1 FKIKKISR
9 LLTAGILTIS
19 MGLLFL
25 WLIPAFSTLRQSPN
39 LALYNEVWQTVNNNF
54 YDPNFNG
61 VDWKAM
67 RTKYEQPAEQA
78 KSIGELSVVI
88 NQMLAELK
96 TSHTHFYNKSEPAY
110 YQLLGIFKS
119 DYLWK
124 QLRKFFPDGN
134 LVYTDIGAFTKEING
149 QTFISAILDG
159 SPAEKAGLQTGDRLL
174 TVDGKPFK
182 PIQSF
187 IDKADKEVKLSIQRT
202 PDLNQNQTITVVPK
216 KLDPTKVFLE
226 AMQASTEIINRDN
239 QNIGYIHIWSYAGD
253 QYQKQL
259 VREIT
264 YGKLRNADAL
274 ILDLRDGWGGAIP
287 SYLNIFTGKV
297 PRLTQIL
304 RDGRKSNLDYQWKKP
319 VVMLVNQGSRSGK
332 EILAY
337 GFKRYKIGT
346 VIGTKTP
353 GAVVGGSPF
362 LLKDGNLLYLAVANV
377 FVDGE
382 RLEGKGVIPDI
393 EVPFTLE
400 YAQGADPQK
409 EKAIAVLMEALKKN
423 SEFRSQESESISF
436 GGSNTLNPVPAT
448 TNK

>member
-1 FKIKKISR
+1 
-9 LLTAGILTIS
+9 
-19 MGLLFL
+19 
-25 WLIPAFSTLRQSPN
+25 
-39 LALYNEVWQTVNNNF
+39 
-54 YDPNFNG
+54 
-61 VDWKAM
+61 
-67 RTKYEQPAEQA
+67 
-78 KSIGELSVVI
+78 
-88 NQMLAELK
+88 
-96 TSHTHFYNKSEPAY
+96 
-110 YQLLGIFKS
+110 
-119 DYLWK
+119 
-124 QLRKFFPDGN
+124 
-134 LVYTDIGAFTKEING
+134 
-149 QTFISAILDG
+149 
-159 SPAEKAGLQTGDRLL
+159 LL

-187 IDKADKEVKLSIQRT
+187 IDKADKEVKLAIQRT

-216 KLDPTKVFLE
+216 KLDPTTIFLE

-239 QNIGYIHIWSYAGD
+239 QKIGYIHIWSYAGD
-253 QYQKQL
+253 QYQQQL

-287 SYLNIFTGKV
+287 SYLNIFTGKI

-304 RDGRKSNLDYQWKKP
+304 RDGKKTNVDYQWKKP

-337 GFKRYKIGT
+337 GFKRYKIGS

-382 RLEGKGVIPDI
+382 RLEGKGVTPDI

-409 EKAIAVLMEALKKN
+409 EKAIAVLMEALKKK
-423 SEFRSQESESISF
+423 SEVRSQESELIS
-436 GGSNTLNPVPAT
+436 GGLELT
-448 TNK
+448 TKSVDL